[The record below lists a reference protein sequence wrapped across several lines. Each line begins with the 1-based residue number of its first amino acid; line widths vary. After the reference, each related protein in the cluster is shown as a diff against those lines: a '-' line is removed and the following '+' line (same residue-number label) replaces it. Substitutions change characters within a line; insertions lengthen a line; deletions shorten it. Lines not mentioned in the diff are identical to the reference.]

1 MKFAITG
8 GSGFIGRNLI
18 KRLLKDGHDISVFDP
33 IQKEFQLRLKEVLNE
48 INFKIIDLEDLE
60 SVKREFKNFDV
71 VVHLSASANTSIT
84 QKKTDVDLKQGTI
97 STYNVLEAMRINK
110 IKKIIFASAPAV
122 YGYPIKI
129 PTKENT
135 GMLFPISLYG
145 ASKLA
150 SEGLISAF
158 CHLFD
163 MKSWI
168 FRLGNVV
175 GPDMTRGVISDFVK
189 KLRQDPTQ
197 LEIFGNGKQKK
208 DVIFVNDVIEAI
220 IFAFEKS
227 NEIVNVF
234 NLSSGSTI
242 TVDEIALIIL
252 EEMKLKNV
260 NFKYTGGEGGWRG
273 DPPIIKLDISKL
285 VGLGWKPKYD
295 SRQAIKFA
303 VKGLYRGNFKGD

>member
-8 GSGFIGRNLI
+8 GSGFIGSNLV

-33 IQKEFQLRLKEVLNE
+33 IRTELQLRLKDVLNQ
-48 INFKIIDLEDLE
+48 INYKVLDFEDVE
-60 SVKREFKNFDV
+60 SVKNEFKNFDV
-71 VVHLSASANTSIT
+71 VVHLAARANTAI
-84 QKKTDVDLKQGTI
+84 QQRKTDVDLKQGII

-110 IKKIIFASAPAV
+110 IKKIIFSSAPAI
-122 YGYPIKI
+122 YGYPIEI

-145 ASKLA
+145 ATKLA

-158 CHLFD
+158 CHLFE

-175 GPDMTRGVISDFVK
+175 GPDMTRGVISDFIL
-189 KLRQDPTQ
+189 KLRQNPTQ

-208 DVIFVNDVIEAI
+208 DVIFVNDCIEGI
-220 IFAFEKS
+220 LLAFEKTR
-227 NEIVNVF
+227 EIVNVF

-242 TVDEIALIIL
+242 TVDEIASIVL
-252 EEMKLKNV
+252 EEMKLNDVKL
-260 NFKYTGGEGGWRG
+260 KYTGGEGGWRG
-273 DPPIIKLDISKL
+273 DPPIIKLDIGKL
-285 VGLGWKPKYD
+285 RALGWKPEYD
-295 SRQAIKFA
+295 SHQA
-303 VKGLYRGNFKGD
+303 VKLAVRGFLQRKF